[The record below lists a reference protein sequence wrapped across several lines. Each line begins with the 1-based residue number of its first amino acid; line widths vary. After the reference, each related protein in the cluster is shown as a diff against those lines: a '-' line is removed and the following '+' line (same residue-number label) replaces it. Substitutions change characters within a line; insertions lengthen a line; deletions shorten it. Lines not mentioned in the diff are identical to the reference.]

1 MIDEAYEKQRKM
13 VQINLKRLEPLL
25 KTEPE
30 SFELSFKRS
39 LQNHI
44 KERKKIEDQEIENV
58 MRKQQ
63 QMVIEERS
71 ERLRKLK
78 AI

>member
-13 VQINLKRLEPLL
+13 VQKNLKRLEPLL

-39 LQNHI
+39 L
-44 KERKKIEDQEIENV
+44 
-58 MRKQQ
+58 
-63 QMVIEERS
+63 
-71 ERLRKLK
+71 
-78 AI
+78 